1 MNVREVVFKS
11 VAVALTVGGA
21 VAGFAEE
28 EILENPA
35 FEQIEA
41 DGKAPGWGL
50 SGCFRAVHGEGHNGN
65 GGLVWQAAER
75 QGKLHTARQ
84 VLKGVKAGDTV
95 KMSALVRKEGFKT
108 DSTQGAVMSIEWH
121 DKDDKWIKAL
131 YAITRF
137 VPDGEWT
144 PIQATGL
151 MPANAKSAV
160 MVIYVSGDSVGK
172 VSWDNIL
179 VSRVEAEPVSFVTT
193 SVYRNL
199 AADGTADFHAA
210 IAVPDSAAGKRI
222 SAKFV
227 WKDAAGELHRDP
239 AARLTK
245 DEAFIELDVGRMAM
259 GTQTVACGLYADDER
274 IGQAAVEFTRVAK
287 VPDRHAWIDK
297 HGRCIVDGKP
307 FFPLGMY
314 WNPGTGKTTTPE
326 DGRSQLD
333 WFTNGPFNC
342 VIHYEMMDRQR
353 LDFCQSVGLKTM
365 IGIDPKI
372 RKCLSGKISEPYSL
386 EEAKRRLSEHAR
398 KIKDHP
404 ALLGWYIGDEV
415 DAGGIPLQRT
425 IYRTVAA
432 ADEHHPIYCVQDRT
446 YDLRPFSNTMDVL
459 GLDPYPVV
467 QKPVSEVTK
476 MLKAGR
482 REVFDTLPL
491 WGVPQ
496 AFDWA
501 WYRPGHEKIERF
513 PTLAEMR
520 SMNWQFVAN
529 GAKGLFLFAY
539 HCNFYPLCRDD
550 WRPRFALVC
559 EAAREVKKMSE
570 VILSVESAPKA
581 TPNSEDAVCR
591 TWVKDGKAYLLV
603 CNLSEKPLDVAVA
616 LDSGAWRMSGTE
628 VGTPATMKDAR
639 TVAFYLDPIGVS
651 LVRLDSAR

>member
-1 MNVREVVFKS
+1 MNVNEVVLKS
-11 VAVALTVGGA
+11 AAVALTVGVA
-21 VAGFAEE
+21 VTGLSEE
-28 EILENPA
+28 EILANPA

-50 SGCFRAVHGEGHNGN
+50 SGCFRAVRGEGHNGN
-65 GGLVWQAAER
+65 GGLVWEATER
-75 QGKLHTARQ
+75 QGKLHIARQ
-84 VLKGVKAGDTV
+84 VLKGVKAGDMV

-108 DSTQGAVMSIEWH
+108 DADQGAVMSIEWR

-131 YAITRF
+131 YAITRS

-179 VSRVEAEPVSFVTT
+179 VSKVEAEPVSFVTT

-199 AADGTADFHAA
+199 AADGAADFHAA

-227 WKDAAGELHRDP
+227 WKDAGGELHQDL

-259 GTQTVACGLYADDER
+259 GKQTVVCGLYANEDC

-307 FFPLGMY
+307 FFPIGMY
-314 WNPGTGKTTTPE
+314 WNPGARKTTTPE
-326 DGRSQLD
+326 DGLSQLD

-342 VIHYEMMDRQR
+342 VIHYEMMDRKR
-353 LDFCQSVGLKTM
+353 LDYCQSIGLKTLN
-365 IGIDPKI
+365 GVDNKL
-372 RKCLSGKISEPYSL
+372 RRCVTGRFNEPYSQ
-386 EEAKRRLSEHAR
+386 EEARRILSERVAD
-398 KIKDHP
+398 IKDHP

-415 DAGGIPLQRT
+415 DAGAVKFQRRL
-425 IYRTVAA
+425 YQSVAA
-432 ADEHHPIYCVQDRT
+432 ADDQHPIYGVQDRT
-446 YDLRPFSNTMDVL
+446 YDLRPFANTFDVL
-459 GLDPYPVV
+459 GLDCYPIS

-476 MLKAGR
+476 MVRAANP
-482 REVFDTLPL
+482 EVYFTRPL
-491 WGVPQ
+491 WGAPQ

-501 WYRPGHEKIERF
+501 WYRPKHEKIERF
-513 PTLAEMR
+513 PTFAEMR
-520 SMNWQFVAN
+520 SMNWQFIAN
-529 GAKGLFLFAY
+529 GANGLFLFAFNCY
-539 HCNFYPLCRDD
+539 FYPLCKDD
-550 WRPRFALVC
+550 WRPRFAIAC
-559 EAAREVKKMSE
+559 EGVREFARLTDVL
-570 VILSVESAPKA
+570 LSIDRAPKA
-581 TPNSEDAVCR
+581 TPDSEDAVCR

-603 CNLSEKPLDVAVA
+603 CNLSERPLDVAVA

-628 VGTPATMKDAR
+628 VGTPATMKDER
-639 TVAFYLDPIGVS
+639 TVAFYLDSIGVS
-651 LVRLDSAR
+651 LVRLDPAK

>member
-1 MNVREVVFKS
+1 MNRSKIVLKS
-11 VAVALTVGGA
+11 VAVALTVG
-21 VAGFAEE
+21 VAIMGFAEE
-28 EILENPA
+28 EILANPA

-41 DGKAPGWGL
+41 DGNAPGWWLG
-50 SGCFRAVHGEGHNGN
+50 GCFRAVHGEGHNGN

-108 DSTQGAVMSIEWH
+108 DADQGAVMSIEWH

-131 YAITRF
+131 YAITRS

-144 PIQATGL
+144 PVQATGI

-179 VSRVEAEPVSFVTT
+179 VSKVEAEPVSFVTT

-199 AADGTADFHAA
+199 AADGTVDFHAA

-227 WKDAAGELHRDP
+227 WKDTAGELHREP
-239 AARLTK
+239 AKRLTK
-245 DEAFIELDVGRMAM
+245 DEAFFDLDVARMAM
-259 GTQTVACGLYADDER
+259 GRQTVACGLYANDER
-274 IGQAAVEFTRVAK
+274 IGQAAVEFTRVEK
-287 VPDRHAWIDK
+287 IPDRHAWIDR

-307 FFPLGMY
+307 FFPIGMY
-314 WNPGTGKTTTPE
+314 WNPLPRKIKDDPLTE
-326 DGRSQLD
+326 LD

-342 VIHYEMMDRQR
+342 VIHYEMMDRKR
-353 LDFCQSVGLKTM
+353 LDYCQSIGLKTLN
-365 IGIDPKI
+365 GVDNKL
-372 RKCLSGKISEPYSL
+372 RRCVTGRFNEPYSQ
-386 EEAKRRLSEHAR
+386 EEARRILNERVAD
-398 KIKDHP
+398 IKDHP

-415 DAGGIPLQRT
+415 DAGAIKFQRRL
-425 IYRTVAA
+425 YQSVAA
-432 ADEHHPIYCVQDRT
+432 ADDQHPIYGVQDRT
-446 YDLRPFSNTMDVL
+446 YDLRPFANTFDVL
-459 GLDPYPVV
+459 GLDCYPIS

-476 MLKAGR
+476 MVRAANP
-482 REVFDTLPL
+482 EVYFTRPL

-501 WYRPGHEKIERF
+501 WYRPKHEKIERF

-520 SMNWQFVAN
+520 SMNWQFIAN
-529 GAKGLFLFAY
+529 GANGLFLFAFNCY
-539 HCNFYPLCRDD
+539 FYPLCKDD
-550 WRPRFALVC
+550 WRPRFALAC
-559 EAAREVKKMSE
+559 EGAREVARLTD
-570 VILSVESAPKA
+570 VLLSVDPAPKA
-581 TPNSEDAVCR
+581 TPNSEDAICR

-651 LVRLDSAR
+651 LVRLDPAR